1 MSNNVL
7 KDSIKNLFAIMN
19 TLQNEYSEYNK
30 KFTLDGRLVGDLG
43 EIVCAEHYGIELF
56 DKVEPI
62 YNGVIK
68 GTTNKVQIK
77 TTFHES
83 LTFPCNKKHIPE
95 YYLGIK
101 LYEDGFF
108 EEIYN
113 GKGQDIFDA
122 LLATKSPTSNGLFS
136 ISIDQLRKLNLA
148 VKLENRVGGKSF
160 SGKQEI

>member
-1 MSNNVL
+1 MSNKIL
-7 KDSIKNLFAIMN
+7 KDSIKKLFAIMN

-62 YNGVIK
+62 YDGVIK

-101 LYEDGFF
+101 LYEDGFLKKYTM
-108 EEIYN
+108 E
-113 GKGQDIFDA
+113 KVKIF
-122 LLATKSPTSNGLFS
+122 LMHYWL
-136 ISIDQLRKLNLA
+136 LNLQL
-148 VKLENRVGGKSF
+148 VMVYFLYQSTN
-160 SGKQEI
+160 